1 MNALMNSLPLV
12 FADPDQ
18 ILLYRQQ
25 GGDTSAITARQF
37 MADAQ
42 ALAVDLTT
50 GPVVHHP
57 IVNLCQDRYR
67 FMVGFA
73 ATILAGKT
81 NLLPS
86 TFTGETLR
94 QIFIDTPD
102 ALCLHDHD
110 DWPFPYPHLSLAHLS
125 LDHLSLANRCHREPS
140 PDFLAESV
148 KGHLEKPSRAARV
161 QGGRSA
167 ATETYQIDRRGSEHR
182 PTQQSGR
189 AVGFS
194 RCPKIKP
201 EHVVAQVFTSGS
213 TGLPMPH
220 NKTWGKLVRNVEA
233 ALQQLGISS
242 PVSLVGTVPPQHMFG
257 FESLVLLCLIGRC
270 PLWSGKPFYP
280 ADIVAALDA
289 MPEPRMLVTTP
300 FHLQAL
306 LDAQIALPR
315 IDRLLL
321 ATAPLSAELAER
333 AEHVTGAPLYEIYG
347 STETGQIANRRTTQ
361 STAWTLFPGITL
373 TKAHTDENDELF
385 IANGEH
391 IEVPVM
397 LSDRIHLRADGRFDL
412 LGRVADQV
420 NIAGK
425 RSSLNYLTAQI
436 KAVEGVTDGVFFL
449 PEPKKNQARKDRA
462 GKNRGGKDQV
472 ITRLCAVVVA
482 PRLRAAD
489 ILSALRDRLD
499 PVFLPRPLILVENLP
514 YNATG
519 KLPQIAL
526 QAILDQHLAA
536 LAPKDQTSWRI
547 PADHPVFAGHFPGHP
562 LVPGAL
568 LLDWVVERVA
578 AYWQVSSAGLRI
590 EQAKFAHPVL
600 PDARVTLDLQ
610 AEADRCRFILHL
622 HAGETNPVAVS
633 GVLSRQKNDEA
644 SDAKAKHV

>member
-25 GGDTSAITARQF
+25 GGDKHAITARQF
-37 MADAQ
+37 MADAE
-42 ALAVDLTT
+42 ALAENLTN
-50 GPVVHHP
+50 GMGAHQF
-57 IVNLCQDRYR
+57 IINLCQDRYR

-110 DWPFPYPHLSLAHLS
+110 DWPFPYPHLSLAHFSLAHHS

-140 PDFLAESV
+140 PDGLGES
-148 KGHLEKPSRAARV
+148 G
-161 QGGRSA
+161 Q
-167 ATETYQIDRRGSEHR
+167 
-182 PTQQSGR
+182 
-189 AVGFS
+189 
-194 RCPKIKP
+194 IKP

-233 ALQQLGISS
+233 ALQQLTLWS

-306 LDAQIALPR
+306 LDAQIALPK

-333 AEHVTGAPLYEIYG
+333 AERVTGAPLYEIYG
-347 STETGQIANRRTTQ
+347 STETGQIATRRPTQ
-361 STAWTLFPGITL
+361 STAWTLFAGITL
-373 TKAHTDENDELF
+373 TKAHPDENDELF

-391 IEVPVM
+391 IEAPVM

-420 NIAGK
+420 NMAGK

-436 KAVEGVTDGVFFL
+436 KSIDGVTDGVFFL

-462 GKNRGGKDQV
+462 GKNRGGKDQL

-489 ILSALRDRLD
+489 ILAALRDRLD
-499 PVFLPRPLILVENLP
+499 PVFLPRPLILVESLP

-536 LAPKDQTSWRI
+536 LAPKNQTSWRI

-578 AYWQVSSAGLRI
+578 AYWQVSSTALRI

-600 PDARVTLDLQ
+600 PDARVTLDLEP
-610 AEADRCRFILHL
+610 EADRCRFTLKVHT
-622 HAGETNPVAVS
+622 GETNPVAVS
-633 GVLSRQKNDEA
+633 GVLSRQPNDAAGDKE
-644 SDAKAKHV
+644 SKHA

>member
-1 MNALMNSLPLV
+1 MNSLMKLLPLV

-18 ILLYRQQ
+18 VLLYRQQ
-25 GGDTSAITARQF
+25 GDATRAITARQF

-42 ALAVDLTT
+42 ALAFDLTAEL
-50 GPVVHHP
+50 GVHHP

-86 TFTGETLR
+86 TYTGETLR
-94 QIFIDTPD
+94 QIFIDAPD
-102 ALCLHDHD
+102 ALCLHDHE
-110 DWPFPYPHLSLAHLS
+110 DWPFPYPHLSWAH
-125 LDHLSLANRCHREPS
+125 RRYRES
-140 PDFLAESV
+140 SGFLGES
-148 KGHLEKPSRAARV
+148 G
-161 QGGRSA
+161 Q
-167 ATETYQIDRRGSEHR
+167 
-182 PTQQSGR
+182 
-189 AVGFS
+189 
-194 RCPKIKP
+194 IKP
-201 EHVVAQVFTSGS
+201 EHVAAQVFTSGS

-233 ALQQLGISS
+233 AMQQLALAS
-242 PVSLVGTVPPQHMFG
+242 PMSLVGTVPPQHMFG

-306 LDAQIALPR
+306 LDAEIALPK

-321 ATAPLSAELAER
+321 ATAPLSLELAER
-333 AEHVTGAPLYEIYG
+333 AERLTGAPLFEIYG
-347 STETGQIANRRTTQ
+347 STETGQIATRRPTQ
-361 STAWTLFPGITL
+361 SGAWKLFPGITL
-373 TKAHTDENDELF
+373 TKAHPDESDELF
-385 IANGEH
+385 IAGGGH

-397 LSDRIHLRADGRFDL
+397 LSDRVHLEADGQFHL
-412 LGRVADQV
+412 LGRVADQI
-420 NIAGK
+420 NMAGK

-436 KAVEGVTDGVFFL
+436 KAIDGVTDGVFFL
-449 PEPKKNQARKDRA
+449 PKARTDRA
-462 GKNRGGKDQV
+462 GKDPS

-482 PRLRAAD
+482 PGLSAAD
-489 ILSALRDRLD
+489 ILAALRERLD
-499 PVFLPRPLILVENLP
+499 PVFLPRPLIQVECLP

-526 QAILDQHLAA
+526 QALLDQHLATRDH
-536 LAPKDQTSWRI
+536 LAKVPKDQTQWHI

-578 AYWQVSSAGLRI
+578 AHWHVSATGLRI
-590 EQAKFAHPVL
+590 EQAKFLHPVL
-600 PDARVTLDLQ
+600 PDARVTLDLK
-610 AEADRCRFILHL
+610 AEADRCRFALNL
-622 HAGETNPVAVS
+622 VDGETNAVAVT
-633 GVLSRQKNDEA
+633 GLLSRPPNDGA
-644 SDAKAKHV
+644 GDTGAMRA

>member
-1 MNALMNSLPLV
+1 MNSLMQSLPLV

-25 GGDTSAITARQF
+25 GDNVHTITARQF
-37 MADAQ
+37 MAEAR
-42 ALAVDLTT
+42 ALAVDLAAEP
-50 GPVVHHP
+50 GAHHP

-86 TFTGETLR
+86 TYTGETLR
-94 QIFIDTPD
+94 QIFVDAPN
-102 ALCLHDHD
+102 ALCLHDHE
-110 DWPFPYPHLSLAHLS
+110 DWPFPYAHLFWA
-125 LDHLSLANRCHREPS
+125 HRRYQGLSADGLG
-140 PDFLAESV
+140 ES
-148 KGHLEKPSRAARV
+148 G
-161 QGGRSA
+161 
-167 ATETYQIDRRGSEHR
+167 QIGAGSFE
-182 PTQQSGR
+182 SGQ
-189 AVGFS
+189 
-194 RCPKIKP
+194 IKP
-201 EHVVAQVFTSGS
+201 EHVAAQVFTSGS

-233 ALQQLGISS
+233 AMQQLALSS
-242 PVSLVGTVPPQHMFG
+242 PMSLVGTVPPQHMFG

-306 LDAQIALPR
+306 LDAEIALPK

-321 ATAPLSAELAER
+321 ATAPLSPELAER
-333 AEHVTGAPLYEIYG
+333 AERLTGAPLFEIYG
-347 STETGQIANRRTTQ
+347 STETGQIATRRPTQ
-361 STAWTLFPGITL
+361 SSAWRLFPGITL
-373 TKAHTDENDELF
+373 TKAHPDEDDELF
-385 IANGEH
+385 IAEGGH

-397 LSDRIHLRADGRFDL
+397 LSDRVRLEADGQFHL
-412 LGRVADQV
+412 LGRVADQINMV
-420 NIAGK
+420 GK
-425 RSSLNYLTAQI
+425 RSSLNYLTAQL
-436 KAVEGVTDGVFFL
+436 KAIDGVTDGVFFL
-449 PEPKKNQARKDRA
+449 PKPKKDRA
-462 GKNRGGKDQV
+462 GKDQV

-482 PRLRAAD
+482 PDLSMAD
-489 ILSALRDRLD
+489 ILAALRERLD
-499 PVFLPRPLILVENLP
+499 PVFLPRPLILVESLP

-526 QAILDQHLAA
+526 QALLDQHLATRGH
-536 LAPKDQTSWRI
+536 LAKVPNDQTQWHI

-578 AYWQVSSAGLRI
+578 AHWRISSTGLRI
-590 EQAKFAHPVL
+590 EQAKFLHTVL
-600 PDARVTLDLQ
+600 PDARVVLDLK
-610 AEADRCRFILHL
+610 AEADRCRFTLNL
-622 HAGETNPVAVS
+622 VDGETNTVAVT
-633 GVLSRQKNDEA
+633 GLLSRPPHDGA
-644 SDAKAKHV
+644 GDTGAMRA

>member
-1 MNALMNSLPLV
+1 MNALPLV

-18 ILLYRQQ
+18 ILFYRQQ
-25 GGDTSAITARQF
+25 GGDKHAITARQF

-50 GPVVHHP
+50 GPVAHQS

-73 ATILAGKT
+73 ATIVAGKT

-110 DWPFPYPHLSLAHLS
+110 DWPFPYPHVSLGHL
-125 LDHLSLANRCHREPS
+125 DWANRCHREPS
-140 PDFLAESV
+140 PDGLGES
-148 KGHLEKPSRAARV
+148 G
-161 QGGRSA
+161 Q
-167 ATETYQIDRRGSEHR
+167 
-182 PTQQSGR
+182 
-189 AVGFS
+189 
-194 RCPKIKP
+194 IKP

-233 ALQQLGISS
+233 ALQQLALWR

-333 AEHVTGAPLYEIYG
+333 AERLTGAPLHEIYG
-347 STETGQIANRRTTQ
+347 STETGQIATRRPTQ
-361 STAWTLFPGITL
+361 STAWTLFAGITL
-373 TKAHTDENDELF
+373 TKAHPEENDELF

-420 NIAGK
+420 NMAGK

-436 KAVEGVTDGVFFL
+436 KAIDGVTDGVFFL
-449 PEPKKNQARKDRA
+449 PEPKKNRA
-462 GKNRGGKDQV
+462 GKDQA
-472 ITRLCAVVVA
+472 ITRLCAIVVA
-482 PRLRAAD
+482 PGLRAAD
-489 ILSALRDRLD
+489 ILAALRDRLD
-499 PVFLPRPLILVENLP
+499 PVFLPRPLILVESLP

-578 AYWQVSSAGLRI
+578 AHWQVSSAGLRI
-590 EQAKFAHPVL
+590 EQARFLQPVL
-600 PDARVTLDLQ
+600 PDTRVTLDLQ
-610 AEADRCRFILHL
+610 AEADRCRFTLNIED
-622 HAGETNPVAVS
+622 GETNAVAVT
-633 GVLSRQKNDEA
+633 GLLSRSPNDGA
-644 SDAKAKHV
+644 

>member
-1 MNALMNSLPLV
+1 MNALPLV

-25 GGDTSAITARQF
+25 GGDTRAITARQF
-37 MADAQ
+37 MVDAE

-50 GPVVHHP
+50 GPGAQQF
-57 IVNLCQDRYR
+57 IINLCQDRYR
-67 FMVGFA
+67 FLVGFA

-110 DWPFPYPHLSLAHLS
+110 DWPFPYPHFSLAHLS
-125 LDHLSLANRCHREPS
+125 LARLSLANRCHREPS
-140 PDFLAESV
+140 PDGLGES
-148 KGHLEKPSRAARV
+148 G
-161 QGGRSA
+161 Q
-167 ATETYQIDRRGSEHR
+167 
-182 PTQQSGR
+182 
-189 AVGFS
+189 
-194 RCPKIKP
+194 IKP

-321 ATAPLSAELAER
+321 ATAPLSVELAER
-333 AEHVTGAPLYEIYG
+333 AECVTGAPLYEIYG
-347 STETGQIANRRTTQ
+347 STETGQIANRRPTQ

-373 TKAHTDENDELF
+373 TKAHPDENDELY

-391 IEVPVM
+391 IEAPVM
-397 LSDRIHLRADGRFDL
+397 LSDRIHLRADGQFDL

-420 NIAGK
+420 NMAGK

-436 KAVEGVTDGVFFL
+436 KAIDGITDGVFFL
-449 PEPKKNQARKDRA
+449 PEPKKNQA
-462 GKNRGGKDQV
+462 GKNRAGKDQV

-482 PRLRAAD
+482 PGLNAAD
-489 ILSALRDRLD
+489 ILAALRDRLD
-499 PVFLPRPLILVENLP
+499 PVFLPRPLILVESLP

-578 AYWQVSSAGLRI
+578 AYWQVSSLGLRI

-610 AEADRCRFILHL
+610 AEADRCRFTLKVHT
-622 HAGETNPVAVS
+622 GETNPVAVS
-633 GVLSRQKNDEA
+633 GMLGRQPNDAAGDTESKRA
-644 SDAKAKHV
+644 

>member
-25 GGDTSAITARQF
+25 GGDKHAITARQF
-37 MADAQ
+37 MADAE
-42 ALAVDLTT
+42 ALAGDLTT
-50 GPVVHHP
+50 GPCAHQF

-110 DWPFPYPHLSLAHLS
+110 DWPFTYPHLSLAHLS
-125 LDHLSLANRCHREPS
+125 LDHISLANRCHREPS
-140 PDFLAESV
+140 PDFLAES
-148 KGHLEKPSRAARV
+148 SW
-161 QGGRSA
+161 
-167 ATETYQIDRRGSEHR
+167 
-182 PTQQSGR
+182 
-189 AVGFS
+189 
-194 RCPKIKP
+194 IKP

-306 LDAQIALPR
+306 LDAQIALPK

-321 ATAPLSAELAER
+321 ATAPLSPELAER
-333 AEHVTGAPLYEIYG
+333 AERVTGAPLFEIYG
-347 STETGQIANRRTTQ
+347 STETGQIATRRPTQ
-361 STAWTLFPGITL
+361 STAWTLFAGITL
-373 TKAHTDENDELF
+373 TKAHPDENDELF

-420 NIAGK
+420 NMAGK

-449 PEPKKNQARKDRA
+449 PEPKKNQ
-462 GKNRGGKDQV
+462 V
-472 ITRLCAVVVA
+472 ITRLCAIVVA
-482 PRLRAAD
+482 PWLSAAD
-489 ILSALRDRLD
+489 ILAALRDRLD
-499 PVFLPRPLILVENLP
+499 PVFLPRPLILVESLP

-536 LAPKDQTSWRI
+536 LASKDQPSWHV

-578 AYWQVSSAGLRI
+578 AYWQVSSAALRI

-600 PDARVTLDLQ
+600 PDARVTLDLKP
-610 AEADRCRFILHL
+610 EADRCRFTLKVHT
-622 HAGETNPVAVS
+622 GETNPVAVS
-633 GVLSRQKNDEA
+633 GVLSRQPNDGSGDTE
-644 SDAKAKHV
+644 SKRT

>member
-1 MNALMNSLPLV
+1 MSALMTSFPLI

-18 ILLYRQQ
+18 LLFYRQQ
-25 GGDTSAITARQF
+25 GNAVHTITAREF
-37 MADAQ
+37 MADAE

-50 GPVVHHP
+50 RMGAHQS
-57 IVNLCQDRYR
+57 IINLCQDRYR

-94 QIFIDTPD
+94 QIFIDAPD

-110 DWPFPYPHLSLAHLS
+110 DWPFPYPHLSL
-125 LDHLSLANRCHREPS
+125 DHLSLSHRALANRCPREPL
-140 PDFLAESV
+140 PDGLGESD
-148 KGHLEKPSRAARV
+148 H
-161 QGGRSA
+161 
-167 ATETYQIDRRGSEHR
+167 
-182 PTQQSGR
+182 
-189 AVGFS
+189 
-194 RCPKIKP
+194 IKP

-233 ALQQLGISS
+233 ALQQLGLWR

-306 LDAQIALPR
+306 LDAQIALPK

-321 ATAPLSAELAER
+321 ATAPLSPELAER
-333 AEHVTGAPLYEIYG
+333 AERVTGAPLFEIYG
-347 STETGQIANRRTTQ
+347 STETGQIANRRPTQ

-373 TKAHTDENDELF
+373 TKAHLDENDELF

-391 IEVPVM
+391 IEAPVM
-397 LSDRIHLRADGRFDL
+397 LSDRIHVRADGRFDL
-412 LGRVADQV
+412 LGRIADQV
-420 NIAGK
+420 NMAGK
-425 RSSLNYLTAQI
+425 RSSLNYLSAQL
-436 KAVEGVTDGVFFL
+436 KAIDGVTDGVFFL
-449 PEPKKNQARKDRA
+449 PETKKDRT
-462 GKNRGGKDQV
+462 GKNRVGKDQA

-482 PRLRAAD
+482 PALSAAD
-489 ILSALRDRLD
+489 ILAALRDRLD

-536 LAPKDQTSWRI
+536 LAPKNQTSWRI
-547 PADHPVFAGHFPGHP
+547 PSDHPVFAGHFPGHP

-578 AYWQVSSAGLRI
+578 AYWQVASAGLRI
-590 EQAKFAHPVL
+590 EQAKFTHPVL
-600 PDARVTLDLQ
+600 PDARVTLDLKP
-610 AEADRCRFILHL
+610 EADRCRFTLHV

-633 GVLSRQKNDEA
+633 GVLSRQSNDEA
-644 SDAKAKHV
+644 GDTEARQA